1 MKITVHLLGQLRHA
15 ADRDAIVV
23 EAAPNIA
30 LTDVIRQAAANYDQT
45 FHAIIFNETGALRP
59 SLMVLYNETPIDKDS
74 PPSLRDGDQIT
85 LLTAISGG

>member
-15 ADRDAIVV
+15 AGRDAIVI
-23 EAAPNIA
+23 EAPPNTT
-30 LTDVIRQAAANYDQT
+30 LTDVIRQAAANYDAA
-45 FHAIIFNETGALRP
+45 FRAIVFNETGALRP

-74 PPSLRDGDQIT
+74 LPTLRDGDQIT